1 MTATEVRGDD
11 GGTLD
16 PQREW
21 DPARGSVDEGGDPG
35 ERRDAGGR
43 TAVGLSRHWLQARV
57 LVGVALVSV
66 AVLLIAFFAYIFVFS
81 SLTGARNQQ
90 ILTASLLG
98 HPLTVSSLVDGHPP
112 SDGRAIAVLD
122 IRSLD
127 LHEVVVQ
134 GTSAADL
141 MKGPGLLP
149 GSVLPGTPGNAVI
162 AGRRVTFGA
171 PFGKL
176 DTLQRGGKIKVIDGA
191 GTFTYVVTHVGTV
204 LSGRRDVIGPT
215 AANRLTLITADSG
228 LLTNGRLVVV
238 AQLKGSPAKVDVVRG
253 RIPSDADRALNG
265 DSAAGWLTL
274 LWMLITL
281 AVIVAAAAAVMRWGE
296 PWLVYLFTL
305 PVVLM
310 CGLFACQA
318 LSRALPA
325 TF

>member
-1 MTATEVRGDD
+1 M
-11 GGTLD
+11 
-16 PQREW
+16 
-21 DPARGSVDEGGDPG
+21 
-35 ERRDAGGR
+35 
-43 TAVGLSRHWLQARV
+43 
-57 LVGVALVSV
+57 
-66 AVLLIAFFAYIFVFS
+66 LIAFFAYIFVFS

-176 DTLQRGGKIKVIDGA
+176 STLQRGGKIKVIDGA

-215 AANRLTLITADSG
+215 AANQLTLITANSG
-228 LLTNGRLVVV
+228 LLTSGRLVVV

-253 RIPSDADRALNG
+253 RIPSNADRALNG
-265 DSAAGWLTL
+265 DPAAGWLTV
-274 LWMLITL
+274 LWLLITVG
-281 AVIVAAAAAVMRWGE
+281 VIVAAAAAAMRWGE
-296 PWLVYLFTL
+296 PWLVYLFAV
-305 PVVLM
+305 PIVLM